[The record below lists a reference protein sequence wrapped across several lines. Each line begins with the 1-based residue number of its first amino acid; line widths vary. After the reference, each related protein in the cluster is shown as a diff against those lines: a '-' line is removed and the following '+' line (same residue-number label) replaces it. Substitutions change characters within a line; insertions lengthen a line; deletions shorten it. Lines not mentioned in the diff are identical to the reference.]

1 MNRKI
6 WLFAL
11 VAVALAAVTA
21 GCGGQQSD
29 LVAVVGDHTISRTEF
44 ETGFASRPQ
53 TFTSYDAEIEGRRN
67 FLADMIDQKLMV
79 IGAYKQGL
87 DESSEIQRLIEQQQ
101 GKFLLDQL
109 YKQKIANQVEV
120 SEADV
125 QKWYENMGEEIHARH
140 ILLAN
145 LEDAQAVRT
154 ELDGGADFT
163 TMAKERSQDPS
174 AAQNAGD
181 LSWFRWGT
189 MVPAF
194 QEAAF
199 NLSENEI
206 SEPVQTDFGFHVIQL
221 LGRRQVDRQ
230 PFDQAKPSIEQ
241 TIRQQKTQTRLREFL
256 VTVKDKAE
264 LRLDM
269 DMLTIIQETYRD
281 TTGPLEFQS
290 NLDPNVLNPKLQV
303 RPLVRYLDTALLSGD
318 FIRQA
323 NSVPPVNRPSFYDT
337 TATKEFIFQMI
348 YTQILEREARRLRID
363 LSEDYQIQLRQF
375 REQLMADKMRNDLLQ
390 RPVDVT
396 TEMLRAYYDEHPE
409 EFSTPPQVRVREAL
423 VDTQDEADKIIE
435 RVRRGTKFADICSKE
450 TKRPGMRARQGD
462 LGNFRRFEH
471 PNLFDAAQ
479 RMEIGQVGGP
489 IFHAIQT
496 GAQWSVIELIH
507 RADAEIKTYEEVEDR
522 MLNKIRNEMRQEA
535 LEGWLAET
543 RNDTKVQVNEEALA
557 ATIDLTKY
565 PEKG

>member
-6 WLFAL
+6 WLFAF
-11 VAVALAAVTA
+11 VAVALAALSA
-21 GCGGQQSD
+21 GCGGKQSD
-29 LVAVVGDHTISRTEF
+29 LVAVVGDHSITLSEF

-53 TFTSYDAEIEGRRN
+53 TFASYEAEFEGRRT
-67 FLADMIDQKLMV
+67 FLADMIDQKLLV

-87 DESSEIQRLIEQQQ
+87 DESGEIQRLIEQQQ

-109 YKQKIANQVEV
+109 YKQEIANQVEV
-120 SEADV
+120 SEADL
-125 QKWYENMGEEIHARH
+125 QNWYENMGEEIHARH
-140 ILLAN
+140 ILVAS

-154 ELDGGADFT
+154 ELDGGADFAALA
-163 TMAKERSQDPS
+163 MERSKDPS

-194 QEAAF
+194 QEVAF
-199 NLSENEI
+199 GLSENEI

-230 PFDQAKPSIEQ
+230 PFDQAKATIEQ
-241 TIRQQKTQTRLREFL
+241 TIRQQKTQIRLREFL
-256 VTVKDKAE
+256 VAVREKAE

-269 DMLTIIQETYRD
+269 DMLAIIQETFRD
-281 TTGPLEFQS
+281 TTGPLEFLS
-290 NLDPNVLNPKLQV
+290 NLDPNVMNLKLQV
-303 RPLVRYLDTALLSGD
+303 RPLVRYLDTALLAGD
-318 FIRQA
+318 FVRQA

-348 YTQILEREARRLRID
+348 YTQILEREARLLRID
-363 LSEDYQIQLRQF
+363 LSEEYQLQLRQF
-375 REQLMADKMRNDLLQ
+375 REQLMSDKMRNDLLQ

-396 TEMLRAYYDEHPE
+396 GEMLRAYYDEHPE

-423 VDTQDEADKIIE
+423 VETQEEANQIIE
-435 RVRRGTKFADICSKE
+435 RVRRGAKFADICGQV
-450 TKRPGMRARQGD
+450 TQRPGLRVRQGD
-462 LGNFRRFEH
+462 LGIFRRFEH

-479 RMEIGQVGGP
+479 RLEVGQVGGP
-489 IFHAIQT
+489 VYHATQT
-496 GAQWSVIELIH
+496 GAQWSVIEVIH
-507 RADAEIKTYEEVEDR
+507 RADAEIKTFEEVEDR
-522 MLNKIRNEMRQEA
+522 ILNKLRNEMRQEA
-535 LEGWLAET
+535 MEGWLAEM
-543 RNDTKVQVNEEALA
+543 RNDTKIQINEESLA
-557 ATIDLTKY
+557 ATIDASQY